1 MAQIPL
7 GNFGR
12 VAVQTDV
19 AQNRVI
25 AADPNTQN
33 RANQQVAGALQN
45 IGLNIFDQ
53 RNREEQ
59 ALARVKASNALID
72 RESQIKT
79 IATDLDEKMRTGQL
93 PYEKSEEAYNSAVS
107 QLDPLE
113 TPGLDLAQQG
123 EIGNSLKR
131 IQLGGL
137 DSIRASAAKG
147 RIQSAQSDLVSRMD
161 MLGKDAAMPGANVEQ
176 INARMDAEDVDVAGR
191 LAFGEAWTSKKQ
203 EFKDGNWTTHATQRV
218 IESRESIGSLQKLE
232 HDLTAADGFYAKKLD
247 PDKRNQLLNTVTGRI
262 FQVQQHQQQQAV
274 MREMKAE
281 RVVAK
286 MEKQASLGVPPTVA
300 DQQGWQ
306 SALKGTSLAGEYS
319 NLIHQM
325 NESQR
330 LLQLPDVAKEQ
341 YITQVKA
348 DMQKNGASAAQVE
361 NLNRLESV
369 WAERKK
375 LRDSDPIT
383 YSAITNGTQ
392 IEPINLAGITT
403 PDGQQQLL
411 GQLGERLLVAASV
424 RRQGGLT
431 VTPSPWTEAERD
443 TIQSSAKSIDDNTKL
458 QIFGV
463 IGAATQDKTEY
474 AAAIQPFVGDD
485 KLADTAG
492 RAAFQGL
499 KLPDGSSLAKILMEG
514 RKILGDKSK
523 PVPTDDMLLSGF
535 DKEVGFSMPAGSD
548 QRERGFQA
556 YRAAYAALSERSS
569 KAFNGVTL
577 DSEVSRQAVQAATGG
592 VTKWAGSK
600 VIKPY
605 GMTDSDFST
614 SVGTQLDAMA
624 VRTKLPVDLLKSMPL
639 MAAPRRPGFYY
650 LMNGGEVQRDPQSL
664 QELMV
669 KP

>member
-12 VAVQTDV
+12 VAVNPE
-19 AQNRVI
+19 APQNRVI
-25 AADPNTQN
+25 AADN
-33 RANQQVAGALQN
+33 RGQAQAAQQVASTVQN
-45 IGLNIFDQ
+45 AAFGVLNNINKED
-53 RNREEQ
+53 Q

-93 PYEKSEEAYNSAVS
+93 PYEKSEEAFNAAVS
-107 QLDPLE
+107 KLDPLE

-137 DSIRASAAKG
+137 DTIRASAAKG
-147 RIQSAQSDLVSRMD
+147 RVQSAQSDLASRMD

-330 LLQLPDVAKEQ
+330 LLQLPDVAQEQ
-341 YITQVKA
+341 YITQMKA

-369 WAERKK
+369 RAERKK
-375 LRDSDPIT
+375 LRDSDPVS
-383 YSAITNGTQ
+383 YSAITGGAQ
-392 IEPINLAGITT
+392 IEPLSLAGIAT
-403 PDGQQQLL
+403 PEGQQQLVA
-411 GQLGERLLVAASV
+411 QLGERFLLASSV
-424 RRQGGLT
+424 RRKDGPT
-431 VTPSPWTEAERD
+431 VTPSPWTESERD
-443 TIQSSAKSIDDNTKL
+443 MIRAASKGIDDNTKL

-463 IGAATQDKTEY
+463 IGAATQDKEEF

-485 KLADTAG
+485 KLADSAG

-499 KLPDGSSLAKILMEG
+499 KLPDGSGLAQTLMEG
-514 RKILGDKSK
+514 RKILADKSK
-523 PVPTDDMLLSGF
+523 PMPDDHLLLPAF
-535 DKEVGFSMPAGSD
+535 EKAVGFALPAGSEA
-548 QRERGFQA
+548 REMYFNS
-556 YRAAYAALSERSS
+556 YRAAYAALSERES
-569 KAFNGVTL
+569 KSFNGVTI
-577 DSEVSRQAVQAATGG
+577 DSDISKKAVQAATGG
-592 VTKWAGSK
+592 VTTWAGSK

-605 GMTDSDFST
+605 GMSDKDFYT
-614 SVGTQLDAMA
+614 SVGAQIDALA
-624 VRTKLPVDLLKSMPL
+624 ERTKLPVDLLKSMPL
-639 MAAPRRPGFYY
+639 MAAPRRSGYY
-650 LMNGGEVQRDPQSL
+650 FLMNGSEAQQDPRTRQD
-664 QELMV
+664 LMV